1 MMESKKDI
9 SWRFWSLVF
18 SNFVM
23 FSCKFVI
30 NSFNFV
36 LVSSKLMLF
45 SSRFVLSPCRFMFA
59 ALLLGMII
67 GTERVW
73 AHKTAGMRTYALVSM
88 GSALFVVV
96 SNEMVKAY
104 ADFSGMNPLM
114 IVSQIVVGVG
124 FIGTGLIFT
133 KDSKLMG
140 LTTATGLWVSAGIG
154 MACGFGLFN
163 IALIATI
170 MTLFVFIVIWFFEER
185 LKRTSFFKNSNYEDQ
200 N

>member
-1 MMESKKDI
+1 MENIFDPVTTEI
-9 SWRFWSLVF
+9 VTRL
-18 SNFVM
+18 
-23 FSCKFVI
+23 
-30 NSFNFV
+30 
-36 LVSSKLMLF
+36 
-45 SSRFVLSPCRFMFA
+45 FA

-88 GSALFVVV
+88 GSALFMVV

-140 LTTATGLWVSAGIG
+140 LTTATGVWVSAGIG